1 MTISSVFSK
10 FRILLR
16 ILLLF
21 LPLIIA
27 DVYVPGTPG
36 APWSEEE
43 ILTVKGKLQSI
54 FRRGGGFD
62 ALRSLRPDGTPGPW
76 ESGNFNGRWSLI
88 PDAPKM
94 LRLGFHDCLK

>member
-1 MTISSVFSK
+1 MIISSVFFK
-10 FRILLR
+10 IRILLR

-43 ILTVKGKLQSI
+43 IFTVKAKLQSI
-54 FRRGGGFD
+54 FHRRGGKN
-62 ALRSLRPDGTPGPW
+62 ALHLLHPDGTPGPW
-76 ESGNFNGRWSLI
+76 ESGNFNGHFSLL
-88 PDAPKM
+88 PDAAKV

>member
-1 MTISSVFSK
+1 MIISSVSFK
-10 FRILLR
+10 IRILLR

-21 LPLIIA
+21 LPLIVA
-27 DVYVPGTPG
+27 EVYVPGTPG

-43 ILTVKGKLQSI
+43 IMTVKGKLLAI

-62 ALRSLRPDGTPGPW
+62 ALMELHPPETPGPW
-76 ESGNFNGRWSLI
+76 ESGAFNGKWDLI
-88 PDAPKM
+88 PSAPKM